1 MAKRISI
8 RAIAFQRGDWW
19 IAQCLE
25 YSIATQARS
34 LEKLLPEFDRL
45 IKVQIAASLEMG
57 IEPFFGFSP
66 APRKYWEMYEKAS
79 TQVLPVR
86 QEVLEGPQFEA
97 RVAA

>member
-1 MAKRISI
+1 MKTIHAV
-8 RAIAFQRGDWW
+8 AFQRGDWW

-34 LEKLLPEFDRL
+34 LEKLLPELDRL
-45 IKVQIAASLEMG
+45 LKVQVAASLEMG
-57 IEPFFGFSP
+57 IEPFYGFSP

-79 TQVLPVR
+79 TRVEPVQR
-86 QEVLEGPQFEA
+86 SLQEDSQFEA